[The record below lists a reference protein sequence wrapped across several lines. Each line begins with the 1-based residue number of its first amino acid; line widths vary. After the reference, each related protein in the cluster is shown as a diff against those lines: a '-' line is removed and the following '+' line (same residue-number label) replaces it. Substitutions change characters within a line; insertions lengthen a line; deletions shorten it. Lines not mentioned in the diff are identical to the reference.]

1 MKYKN
6 EGEMTNQII
15 FELRPSS
22 IHGVGVFST
31 GKIKKGT
38 KLPLFEEEDHTF
50 LHESNVIHTNIPSR
64 VLAKYSI
71 HFPEDKGYSTPKNF
85 NRMSVG
91 WFLNH
96 SDKPNAVNDE
106 NYDYYALKDIPKGKE
121 ITIDYNKL

>member
-1 MKYKN
+1 MNK
-6 EGEMTNQII
+6 QLI
-15 FELRPSS
+15 FELRPSE

-31 GKIKKGT
+31 CRIKKGT
-38 KLPLFEEEDHTF
+38 VLPLFEEEDHSF
-50 LHESNVIHTNIPSR
+50 LHESKLKHTNVPSR

-96 SDKPNAVNDE
+96 SDSPNACNDE
-106 NYDYYALKDIPKGKE
+106 DYNYVAIKDIPKGKE